1 MVSARSKW
9 TGINKETREYV
20 LNRDG
25 HKCLVCGSRN
35 FLTLAHVFVNRAHGG
50 KGCKENLV
58 CLCADCHFFTLDN
71 PLGEKE
77 IEKSKKIKEYC
88 KNYLIKHES
97 ITFNSEFLKNLVFSK
112 SPDTK

>member
-1 MVSARSKW
+1 MSKRTEW
-9 TGINKETREYV
+9 TNIDNKTRKEV
-20 LNRDG
+20 LERDG
-25 HKCLVCGSRN
+25 NKCLVCGSRN
-35 FLTLAHVFVNRAHGG
+35 FLTLAHVFVNRSHGG

-58 CLCADCHFFTLDN
+58 CLCTKHHEILDN

-77 IEKSKKIKEYC
+77 NEFSKKIEQYC

-97 ITFNSEFLKNLVFSK
+97 IAFNSEFLKNLVFSK